1 VVARRVVGRRAVL
14 VGAAAVSTAVAADLV
29 FTHNSSGH
37 ARLTPAPHAT
47 PSSDPTMRAAA
58 QTEQR
63 LIAAYTASIRAHP
76 GLAGVLAVPL
86 AHHRAHLAAFGQTPS
101 AAPTTNGL
109 LAGPLTAAAAGAPR
123 AGPHPPVCP
132 GCAAPPA
139 AQRAALQTLV
149 GQESAASRSYAAAA
163 VSDLAHGGLLASV
176 SAAEAVHADL
186 LTTAIAS
193 VHATVVPSTPTP
205 TPTPTHTPTAMPTV
219 RPTPTP
225 TPSHTVRHTPAP
237 TRSTTAPPT
246 THSSAP
252 APTSSKPPTTTTSA
266 PPTATTSPAST

>member
-109 LAGPLTAAAAGAPR
+109 LAGPLTAAAA
-123 AGPHPPVCP
+123 
-132 GCAAPPA
+132 A